1 MYIYIYRCIH
11 IIMIFYGRMLGSN
24 NCIGRFHKNFV
35 TFRDPKLPDFHE
47 LKSCASKNATH
58 CHTLRHTATHCNTLR
73 HTATHRNTLQHTA
86 TQLKRC
92 ASKKAVLRYNK
103 KAGKFGPVA
112 PKCKM
117 VENLHRIDR
126 HRLKIGLNPNF
137 LRYSNSPWTGTNM
150 HTWFYGPKHS
160 GKNFLPSS
168 NPTWAHMGK
177 KKTRE

>member
-47 LKSCASKNATH
+47 LKS
-58 CHTLRHTATHCNTLR
+58 
-73 HTATHRNTLQHTA
+73 
-86 TQLKRC
+86 C